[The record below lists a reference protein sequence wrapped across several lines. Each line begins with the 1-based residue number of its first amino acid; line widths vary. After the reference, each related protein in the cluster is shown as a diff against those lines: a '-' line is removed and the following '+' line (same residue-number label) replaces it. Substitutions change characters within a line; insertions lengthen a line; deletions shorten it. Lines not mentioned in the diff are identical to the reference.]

1 MAAHKYGGRVTLMG
15 LRFCRQLKEVLIR
28 PRTICPDGI
37 RITGGSTTACPPSF
51 TFRLT
56 ADRRRLRLR
65 GRFFVWRS
73 VPAPLTKPP
82 EYEYGKTRRTPRQA
96 ARHR

>member
-1 MAAHKYGGRVTLMG
+1 MAAHKYCGSVTAIRIRF
-15 LRFCRQLKEVLIR
+15 LRELKEVLIR

-37 RITGGSTTACPPSF
+37 RTTGGSTTACPESL

-56 ADRRRLRLR
+56 TDRRRLRLR
-65 GRFFVWRS
+65 GRFAVWRP

>member
-1 MAAHKYGGRVTLMG
+1 MAGHKYCGRPAVIRIRL
-15 LRFCRQLKEVLIR
+15 LRQLKELLIR

-37 RITGGSTTACPPSF
+37 RITGGSTTACPLSF

-56 ADRRRLRLR
+56 TDRRRLRLR
-65 GRFFVWRS
+65 GRFAFRRP